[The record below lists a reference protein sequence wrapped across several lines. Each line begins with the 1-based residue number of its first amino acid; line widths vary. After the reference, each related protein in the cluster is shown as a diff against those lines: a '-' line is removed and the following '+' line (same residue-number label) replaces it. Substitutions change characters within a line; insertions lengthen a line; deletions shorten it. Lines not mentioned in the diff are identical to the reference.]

1 MGMLFGQ
8 QAGRR
13 TPVWLGPL
21 LGAEFFKR
29 CADHPYLVKN
39 ECNHYCLDCAGED
52 DAVCCTLCVSGHR
65 NHHVV
70 QIRKSSYREVIRVA
84 ELKAVADIS
93 LVQTYVINYD
103 RVVFLNRRPQAP
115 QHGVKCVGPA
125 GACRECGRGL
135 VDANFRFCSL
145 SCKLDGMVS
154 NPNLTFMIDPRRNR
168 GNSGSNTEDEGEAD
182 DLQGPS
188 DPPWGWISY
197 RRRPRKGVP
206 EVAPFYCSWLFLVSC
221 HQF

>member
-1 MGMLFGQ
+1 MQL
-8 QAGRR
+8 
-13 TPVWLGPL
+13 
-21 LGAEFFKR
+21 
-29 CADHPYLVKN
+29 
-39 ECNHYCLDCAGED
+39 
-52 DAVCCTLCVSGHR
+52 
-65 NHHVV
+65 

-145 SCKLDGMVS
+145 SCKVHACTRPLIIAFHVC
-154 NPNLTFMIDPRRNR
+154 TFAVRAQH
-168 GNSGSNTEDEGEAD
+168 G
-182 DLQGPS
+182 
-188 DPPWGWISY
+188 
-197 RRRPRKGVP
+197 
-206 EVAPFYCSWLFLVSC
+206 
-221 HQF
+221 

>member
-1 MGMLFGQ
+1 MGMPFDH
-8 QAGRR
+8 QAASWGRR
-13 TPVWLGPL
+13 TPAWLEPL
-21 LGAEFFKR
+21 LGAEFFKP

-52 DAVCCTLCVSGHR
+52 DAVCCTLCVSAHR
-65 NHHVV
+65 NHRVV

-84 ELKAVADIS
+84 ELKAVADVS

-145 SCKLDGMVS
+145 GCKLDGMVFDA
-154 NPNLTFMIDPRRNR
+154 NLTFMVHPRCNR
-168 GNSGSNTEDEGEAD
+168 ENSGSNTEEEGEED
-182 DLQGPS
+182 GDPSGPS
-188 DPPWGWISY
+188 DPPPGWISY

-206 EVAPFYCSWLFLVSC
+206 ERAPFF
-221 HQF
+221 